1 MESLWILER
10 LKGLDLLK
18 DRDVWWWPNAL
29 SFEVVIGAVLTQ
41 NTKWENVEKSL
52 QNLKVAR
59 ILSDDDEES
68 LHNLALCQSIENHII
83 ASGFYR
89 QKSSRLIALARA
101 MQSDFGDFGGF
112 CDNVEREWLLLQ
124 KGIGFESAD
133 SILNYACG
141 REVMVVDKYSFRL
154 LQQLGIEIYEYNE
167 LQSWFM
173 DLALG
178 DLHRLYK
185 DMPLAQIYAR

>member
-1 MESLWILER
+1 
-10 LKGLDLLK
+10 
-18 DRDVWWWPNAL
+18 
-29 SFEVVIGAVLTQ
+29 
-41 NTKWENVEKSL
+41 
-52 QNLKVAR
+52 
-59 ILSDDDEES
+59 
-68 LHNLALCQSIENHII
+68 
-83 ASGFYR
+83 
-89 QKSSRLIALARA
+89 

-185 DMPLAQIYAR
+185 DMPLAQIYARYHGKIVEFSKRKMRLENENL